1 MKVVKKNVEKQFK
14 EKSLKEK
21 KQPENSTGYMGKKK
35 ILNQINKKEKKK
47 YNNNNNNINEE
58 GEILVNQDDFEKKK
72 KNKSLENKIL
82 LTKKLKEIKLQ
93 FKDDHSIH
101 NSKKNNW
108 IERLDI
114 TSTEYYYLKRTELF
128 GISESR
134 EKQLQNITHM
144 NVIQGLQKLQAL
156 NINFNRP
163 YDFLADMLKS
173 DIHMEKIRQKILKEH
188 EQAEV
193 RENNKLKRI
202 NKKFLKKCGSHKIK
216 SHKEALEKKQNL
228 LKIDQLKKTN
238 NLQNLNVQEFFLK
251 HSKDHDYKAAKGTGK
266 KNRKYK
272 KKNINN
278 KGKKDKGIKNKQI
291 TKKTS
296 INNKRKGS
304 SKNSSKSKKMKKK
317 HKHRK

>member
-1 MKVVKKNVEKQFK
+1 MKVVKKSIQKQLK
-14 EKSLKEK
+14 KNRLKEK
-21 KQPENSTGYMGKKK
+21 KQPENSTDEYMGKK
-35 ILNQINKKEKKK
+35 NKKEKKE
-47 YNNNNNNINEE
+47 YNNNINEE
-58 GEILVNQDDFEKKK
+58 EGILRNQDDFEKKK
-72 KNKSLENKIL
+72 KKSLENKIL
-82 LTKKLKEIKLQ
+82 LSKKLKEIKLQ
-93 FKDDHSIH
+93 FKDDDTIN

-114 TSTEYYYLKRTELF
+114 TSTEHYYLKRTELF

-202 NKKFLKKCGSHKIK
+202 NKKFLKKCGSQKIK

-251 HSKDHDYKAAKGTGK
+251 HSKDDDYNSGK
-266 KNRKYK
+266 ITRKK
-272 KKNINN
+272 HKKHKKNINN
-278 KGKKDKGIKNKQI
+278 KGKKDKDIKNKHI
-291 TKKTS
+291 RKKTS

-304 SKNSSKSKKMKKK
+304 SKNSTKSKKKKK
-317 HKHRK
+317 KINKYRK

>member
-1 MKVVKKNVEKQFK
+1 MKVAKKSVEKQ
-14 EKSLKEK
+14 LKKKTLKVK
-21 KQPENSTGYMGKKK
+21 KQTENSTGYMEKKK
-35 ILNQINKKEKKK
+35 INKKEKKK
-47 YNNNNNNINEE
+47 YNNNYNNDNIKEE
-58 GEILVNQDDFEKKK
+58 EDILLNQDDFEKKK
-72 KNKSLENKIL
+72 KKSLENKIL
-82 LTKKLKEIKLQ
+82 LSKKLKEIKLQ
-93 FKDDHSIH
+93 FKDDDTI
-101 NSKKNNW
+101 NNKKKNNW

-144 NVIQGLQKLQAL
+144 NVIQALQKLQEL
-156 NINFNRP
+156 NIKFNRP

-173 DIHMEKIRQKILKEH
+173 DIHMEKIRQKILREH
-188 EQAEV
+188 EQAEL

-202 NKKFLKKCGSHKIK
+202 NKKFLKKCGSQKIK
-216 SHKEALEKKQNL
+216 THKEALEKKQNL

-251 HSKDHDYKAAKGTGK
+251 HSKDRDYKAGK
-266 KNRKYK
+266 ITEKKDMKHK
-272 KKNINN
+272 KKNFNN
-278 KGKKDKGIKNKQI
+278 KAKKDKAFKNKQI
-291 TKKTS
+291 EKKTS

-317 HKHRK
+317 HKLRK